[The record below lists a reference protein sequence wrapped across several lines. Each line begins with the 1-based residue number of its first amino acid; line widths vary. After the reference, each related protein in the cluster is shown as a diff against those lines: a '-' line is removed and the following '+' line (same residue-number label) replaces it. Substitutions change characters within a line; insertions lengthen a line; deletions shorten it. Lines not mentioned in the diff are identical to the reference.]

1 MSFIICHI
9 DIILCEEE
17 LWMENRISLQG
28 NKETAIKEFFH
39 IKILNQIVSEY
50 KTLIVGRK
58 EKNSKKKS
66 KTEDQE

>member
-39 IKILNQIVSEY
+39 IKILNQIICFRIQN
-50 KTLIVGRK
+50 LNCWK
-58 EKNSKKKS
+58 EREKQQKKK
-66 KTEDQE
+66 

>member
-17 LWMENRISLQG
+17 LWENRISLQG

-39 IKILNQIVSEY
+39 IKILNQIIHFRIQN
-50 KTLIVGRK
+50 LHCRK
-58 EKNSKKKS
+58 EREKQQRK
-66 KTEDQE
+66 Q